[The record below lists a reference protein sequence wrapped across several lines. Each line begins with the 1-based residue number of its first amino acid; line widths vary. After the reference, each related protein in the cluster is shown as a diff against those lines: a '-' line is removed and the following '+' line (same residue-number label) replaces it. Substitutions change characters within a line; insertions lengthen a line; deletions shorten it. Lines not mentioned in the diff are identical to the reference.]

1 VPLLSLVRRL
11 FSAPAV
17 QGGRWVQVGYTLT
30 DLFFIGLN
38 ALIVFYFR
46 FLPDSLPALIR
57 GESPG
62 PFKYPFLPEYLGFLI
77 LYAGLVVLFCQSQDL
92 YRTLRSRSALDES
105 FAVFKAVSL
114 ATLLLT
120 AFIYLS
126 GIKTVSRL
134 VVGFSSVMNVVCL
147 VAWRVWK
154 RHIVERRVAQ
164 GYSARNVLIIGA
176 GKVGRELAQYLE
188 ENKQLGY
195 VVRGFLD
202 PTHESDPRVLG
213 GFEDLARVTRA
224 QFVDEIFI
232 TLPSERELVKNVA
245 VEGRQN
251 RLDVKV
257 VPDLY
262 DGLVGRA
269 PLEHLGDFPVMS
281 LHREPIPELGLL
293 IKRVVD
299 VIVSAGGLILLSP
312 LLAVFA
318 VAIKWDSP
326 GPVFHRPI
334 RIGKKGRNFFCYKF
348 RSMVANAEALKDELR
363 DLNERQGPFF
373 KIANDPRLTRVGAL
387 LRKYSLDEL
396 PQLWNV
402 LKGDMS
408 LVGPRP
414 HPQDDYG
421 QYTLEHLRRLD
432 VMPGITG
439 LWQVSARRDPS
450 FERNMELDI
459 EYIENWDLWLDV
471 KILLRTIPAVFSGSG
486 S

>member
-1 VPLLSLVRRL
+1 MRSLSLVRTL

-17 QGGRWVQVGYTLT
+17 QGGRWVQVGYIVT

-46 FLPDSLPALIR
+46 FIPDWLPALIR

-62 PFKYPFLPEYLGFLI
+62 PFEYPFLPEYLGFLL

-92 YRTLRSRSALDES
+92 YRTLRTRSTLDES

-134 VVGFSSVMNVVCL
+134 VVGFSGVMNVVCL
-147 VAWRVWK
+147 VGWRVWK
-154 RHIVERRVAQ
+154 RNIVEHRVAR
-164 GYSARNVLIIGA
+164 GYGARNVLIVGA
-176 GKVGRELAQYLE
+176 GKVGQELAQYFKD
-188 ENKQLGY
+188 NKQLGY
-195 VVRGFLD
+195 VVGGFLD
-202 PTHESDPRVLG
+202 SNQESDPRVLG
-213 GFEDLARVTRA
+213 GFEDLARVARA

-232 TLPSERELVKNVA
+232 TLPSKRDLVKKIA
-245 VEGRQN
+245 VEARQN
-251 RLDVKV
+251 RLDVKL

-281 LHREPIPELGLL
+281 LHWEPIPELGLL
-293 IKRVVD
+293 VKRAAD

-312 LLAVFA
+312 LLAVIA

-326 GPVFHRPI
+326 GPVFHRSI
-334 RIGKKGRNFFCYKF
+334 RIGRKGRNFFCYKF
-348 RSMVANAEALKDELR
+348 RSMVANAEALKYGLR
-363 DLNERQGPFF
+363 HLNERRGPTF
-373 KIANDPRLTRVGAL
+373 KISNDPRITSVGCW

-402 LKGDMS
+402 LKGEMS

-414 HPQDDYG
+414 HPVVDYE

-432 VMPGITG
+432 VTPGLTG
-439 LWQVSARRDPS
+439 LWQISARRDPS
-450 FERNMELDI
+450 FKRNMGLDL
-459 EYIENWDLWLDV
+459 EYIENWDLWLDL
-471 KILLRTIPAVFSGSG
+471 KILLRTVPAVLRGQG
-486 S
+486 Q